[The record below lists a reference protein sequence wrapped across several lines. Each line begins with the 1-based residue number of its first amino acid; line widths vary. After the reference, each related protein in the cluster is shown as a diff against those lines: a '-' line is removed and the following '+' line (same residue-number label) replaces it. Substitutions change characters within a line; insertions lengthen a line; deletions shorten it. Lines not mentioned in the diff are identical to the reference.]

1 MEYKKEYKADKKIQ
15 KLFKELRTCEALT
28 DRYAKHKNYKMAF
41 KLQEQAQEVGMKAWA
56 LVHKKY
62 PEILETQNLRYSGWG
77 NVVIEISE
85 DKK

>member
-1 MEYKKEYKADKKIQ
+1 MERGETKMNKEYKVDKKIQ
-15 KLFKELRTCEALT
+15 KLFKELRTCE
-28 DRYAKHKNYKMAF
+28 
-41 KLQEQAQEVGMKAWA
+41 MKVWA

-62 PEILETQNLRYSGWG
+62 PEIPETQNLRYSGWG